1 MKSGPRTS
9 RQSSERAATTRDAA
23 RPQSRWGVVLAG
35 GDGTRLRHLTE
46 FICGDSRPKQ
56 FCPLLDGHTL
66 LTHTIRRAERN
77 VPAGQILV
85 ALTQAHRE
93 FYLRELDGS
102 QTQRIVQ
109 PSNKGTAPPILFSV
123 LSIEQVDKDAL
134 VAILPS
140 DHHYSDEERFTSA
153 LESAFEVAAQHTQS
167 VVLIGAQPD
176 RPEVEY
182 GWIELG
188 PMVGK
193 DGSELH
199 RVGCFREKPSLE
211 VAQALLGQQSV
222 WNTFV
227 MVGKVGALLDMIS
240 EAVPDA
246 VEALRSAQLW
256 TGSERNIEESAYA
269 LLPAIDFSSQV
280 LSATTAR
287 LLALRVRDLGW
298 NDLGHAGR
306 VLAILEENGSNPEWM
321 TNWRGA
327 KQPLGTALPGLK
339 SAVA

>member
-1 MKSGPRTS
+1 MKGGLATS
-9 RQSSERAATTRDAA
+9 RQSSDRAAIEEAVR
-23 RPQSRWGVVLAG
+23 RQSRWALVLAG
-35 GDGTRLRHLTE
+35 GDGSRLRHLTE
-46 FICGDSRPKQ
+46 FICGDRRPKQ
-56 FCPLLDGHTL
+56 FCPLIDGHTL
-66 LTHTIRRAERN
+66 LTHTMRRAERN
-77 VPAGQILV
+77 IPSGQILV
-85 ALTQAHRE
+85 ALTRTHRE
-93 FYLRELDGS
+93 FYLRELEGL
-102 QTQRIVQ
+102 QTRRIVQ

-123 LSIEQVDKDAL
+123 LSIEQMDKDAI

-153 LESAFEVAAQHTQS
+153 LELAFDIAGQHTQS

-188 PMVGK
+188 AMVGK
-193 DGSELH
+193 DCHELH
-199 RVGCFREKPSLE
+199 SVRGFREKPSLE
-211 VAQALLGQQSV
+211 VAQALLDRQSV

-227 MVGKVGALLDMIS
+227 MVGKVRALLDMIS
-240 EAVPDA
+240 EAVPNA

-269 LLPAIDFSSQV
+269 LLPAIDFSSQI
-280 LSATTAR
+280 LSTATAR

-306 VLAILEENGSNPEWM
+306 VLSILEESGSNPEWM
-321 TNWRGA
+321 TNWRHT
-327 KQPLGTALPGLK
+327 KQPPETALPEPK